1 MQRILLV
8 AFLMLAGGAASAQQT
23 FSEVQRAAMAQQSA
37 ATPVRVNVSINIFV
51 LAPAGMGDQAMA
63 EQEKARRQIYQLA
76 TKECAVIL
84 DTIASDCRIET
95 VNVNVHRHQGQQP
108 VEGFQV
114 GANMNFRVTLK

>member
-1 MQRILLV
+1 MQRMLLV
-8 AFLMLAGGAASAQQT
+8 AFLTLAGGAASAQQT

-37 ATPVRVNVSINIFV
+37 TAPVRINVSINIFV
-51 LAPAGMGDQAMA
+51 PSPGGMGDQAMA

-76 TKECAVIL
+76 TRECAVIL
-84 DTIASDCRIET
+84 DTIAVDCKIET

-114 GANMNFRVTLK
+114 GANMNFRVMLK

>member
-76 TKECAVIL
+76 TKECAVI
-84 DTIASDCRIET
+84 
-95 VNVNVHRHQGQQP
+95 RHHC
-108 VEGFQV
+108 V
-114 GANMNFRVTLK
+114 GLQDRDGECERPSSSRPATG